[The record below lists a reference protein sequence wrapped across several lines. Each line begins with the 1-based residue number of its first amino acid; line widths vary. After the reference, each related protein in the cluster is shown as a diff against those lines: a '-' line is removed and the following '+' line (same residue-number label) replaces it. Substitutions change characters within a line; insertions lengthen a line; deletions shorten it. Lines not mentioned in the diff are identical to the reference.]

1 MQIGTLRP
9 TEIVRVRALRRAA
22 LNDTN
27 GVRTSAHDAEWE
39 AFSVSVALSISHMV
53 TTLYTTTPPLH
64 IVPQINGFE
73 FFFERDVIHQL
84 INEIS
89 R

>member
-1 MQIGTLRP
+1 MRCVRLYRRETRYIIYSQWRKLDEFSAPLPDGTIIHYC
-9 TEIVRVRALRRAA
+9 THEIQ
-22 LNDTN
+22 NTQ
-27 GVRTSAHDAEWE
+27 
-39 AFSVSVALSISHMV
+39 V